1 MPRDYKPRRDG
12 KRYKRTEHN
21 IIEEAKEDI
30 RYGYSILVIQ
40 QHLNR
45 AGRVVSRFKDN
56 LPGKEF
62 AYSFFKRHSRILS
75 ERMCQNIK

>member
-1 MPRDYKPRRDG
+1 MPRDYKPRRDGKRYKRTEHNIIEEARDYKPRRDG

-56 LPGKEF
+56 LPGK
-62 AYSFFKRHSRILS
+62 
-75 ERMCQNIK
+75 